1 MEIRYSSFTN
11 NQGLFWLAFNASGK
25 LTINCPQEDP
35 KTHCDRESPIT
46 TPDSYMYVREI
57 VGGTLGGIGFLVII
71 GVGLFKL
78 YKCKKQKAANQSFNN
93 QTDADEGSS
102 DQTARSTTGMFF
114 NNQTDDDTT
123 AMSSVIQ
130 TSAIGPA
137 NTHIPRRLSP
147 LGSTE
152 ESKRTN
158 KRKRKKREKKTVEK
172 EYQQHD
178 TTPPE
183 TQW

>member
-102 DQTARSTTGMFF
+102 DQTARSTTGMF
-114 NNQTDDDTT
+114 
-123 AMSSVIQ
+123 SVIQ